1 MSEFLN
7 IDEVAARFKRS
18 RSWFYKNHKKLCK
31 EQKFPQPLRLNG
43 YNIQWSSA
51 DVDYWFDTH
60 INTFHQ
66 ANDNHLG
73 SSYEKLLAMNAA
85 LL

>member
-18 RSWFYKNHKKLCK
+18 RSWLYRNHKKLSK
-31 EQKFPQPLRLNG
+31 EKEFPKPVSLNG
-43 YNIQWSSA
+43 YNIQWSSSE
-51 DVDYWFDTH
+51 VEYWF
-60 INTFHQ
+60 NMRLNSYHQ
-66 ANDNHLG
+66 ANDNRLG
-73 SSYEKLLAMNAA
+73 SSYERLLAANAA